1 MRFRVKSRKQA
12 CFNYP
17 RKEGSFIF
25 SKRESAGDKIFLL
38 CVYIFVFLIFTIVLY
53 PLVLVLSSSISDP
66 VFVATGKV
74 WFFPKGLTL
83 MGYEKVFRDSLIMVG
98 YRNTI
103 FYTLTGTALSLII
116 TVPAGYALSKSE
128 LPGRGFFTLLF
139 LFIMYFSGGMIPSFL
154 LVKSLGLYNTRTVL
168 IILGAFSSYNCII
181 CRTFFSTLPQ
191 ELEDAAE
198 IDGCSQLRAFI
209 QVALPISQALIGV
222 MTLWFAVAYWN
233 SYFTAMM
240 YTMDEK
246 ITTLQLVLRRILV
259 QSLTQH
265 DMMYEQNQEMIAE
278 WLAMRELIKYA
289 VIVVSSLPLLLLYPF
304 LQKYFV
310 KGVMIGSLKG

>member
-1 MRFRVKSRKQA
+1 
-12 CFNYP
+12 
-17 RKEGSFIF
+17 
-25 SKRESAGDKIFLL
+25 
-38 CVYIFVFLIFTIVLY
+38 
-53 PLVLVLSSSISDP
+53 LVLVLSSSISDP

-74 WFFPKGLTL
+74 WLFPKGLTL

-103 FYTLTGTALSLII
+103 FYTVTGTALSLII